1 MSNTSIIITS
11 TRTDT
16 NVSWLQSN
24 ITDSTNY
31 TTDEYENIVLP
42 YWEWIQSLDGFQSV
56 VIRFPDE
63 YTKETVYTFDTT
75 SLDSANAAWSIINSG
90 GGQGNA
96 RQNPFA
102 FNMNTLSRI
111 KASERTP
118 ERANNYTNVSWVTS
132 D

>member
-1 MSNTSIIITS
+1 MSNTSIIITT
-11 TRTDT
+11 TRNDT
-16 NVSWLQSN
+16 NLSWLQSN

-75 SLDSANAAWSIINSG
+75 ILDSANAAWSMIHSA
-90 GGQGNA
+90 GGQGNPK
-96 RQNPFA
+96 QNPFA
-102 FNMNTLSRI
+102 FNMSKLSRI
-111 KASERTP
+111 KVSERSP
-118 ERANNYTNVSWVTS
+118 EQANIYGTVSWVTTY
-132 D
+132 